1 MLEPRCSK
9 RGPRPRSRLG
19 ACEEGQSWSARQAR
33 WVEPTC
39 QPDPQGFGACY
50 GWSGLGHG
58 SAGQGQTGHRARVGS
73 EPAPTL
79 CKATEPRQN
88 GRDGPPCPSRLAVV
102 DSVTQKACM
111 AHALPAG
118 SAVLLGGA
126 ACWWTDRAGP
136 VSRIPPFTWSFTW
149 RRFFVSYLGGFLA
162 ESGPRYQIPVKRF
175 FNSLCY
181 LRFNR
186 THP

>member
-1 MLEPRCSK
+1 MALTLALSEEVRVLEPRCSK
-9 RGPRPRSRLG
+9 RGPRPRSHLG
-19 ACEEGQSWSARQAR
+19 ACEEGRSWSARQAR

-136 VSRIPPFTWSFTW
+136 VSRIPSLVAPDVVIYVATVL
-149 RRFFVSYLGGFLA
+149 RQLPGGLL
-162 ESGPRYQIPVKRF
+162 S
-175 FNSLCY
+175 
-181 LRFNR
+181 
-186 THP
+186 